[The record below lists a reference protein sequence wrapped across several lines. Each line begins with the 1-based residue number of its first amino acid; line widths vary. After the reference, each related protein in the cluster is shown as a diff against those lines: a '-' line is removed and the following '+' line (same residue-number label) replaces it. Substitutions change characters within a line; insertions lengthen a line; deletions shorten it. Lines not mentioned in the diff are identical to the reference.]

1 MYTIE
6 QIAEIRR
13 VAHEA
18 GLNAPD
24 GFWRIFKQCLAVVIF
39 ALWGASANAD
49 IVSDV
54 QKIESLEQPLIE
66 DFYMAG
72 ESSADMTQKMR
83 LRRDALEMRLKYPD
97 AWRLY
102 SQGEISE
109 FSYFGFKLRQVEEG
123 SLPLEKFL
131 RELQQAIERWK

>member
-1 MYTIE
+1 MRT
-6 QIAEIRR
+6 
-13 VAHEA
+13 
-18 GLNAPD
+18 
-24 GFWRIFKQCLAVVIF
+24 FKQYLTVGIF

-54 QKIESLEQPLIE
+54 ARVEGL
-66 DFYMAG
+66 
-72 ESSADMTQKMR
+72 
-83 LRRDALEMRLKYPD
+83 DALNTKEFVSTVLYLGERNPRFELAQNLRPRLDALNLRAAYPD

-102 SQGEISE
+102 SQREISE
-109 FSYFGFKLRQVEEG
+109 FSYFGFKMRQVEEG